1 MNNDTISIAGHLN
14 QSRHKADLIFMPV
27 LAVLFLA
34 SLGLA
39 TWYGTW
45 LEALLIGLPAAAMP
59 FVIMRLSPQ
68 GALATRIA
76 VAASFMIFS
85 ALFIHQAHGLIEMHF
100 AIFCFLAFLLYY
112 RDWLPIVV
120 AAVLI
125 AVHHL
130 VFFWLEAQQFPV
142 WAYPE
147 GTQFWTV
154 SIHALFVVLE
164 TAMLVVMSIRMRQEA
179 IESAA
184 VSMLAQVMSNGDL
197 AAQIEIEGAQAHSKL
212 FNSVVEMQT
221 KFRRLMRGIS
231 EHAVTVHD
239 NCASL
244 HHASQTVAE
253 HSARQSDS
261 AQRISSEVKHL
272 TDSFNT
278 VASFAVRGETLSKTS
293 ASEARES
300 GQVMIRTVQDM
311 RRMSEVIQV
320 TSADIDKLGQQTDR
334 IAGIANVIKEIA
346 EQTNLLALNA
356 AIEAAR
362 AGEQGRG
369 FAVVADEV
377 RKLAERTATSTNE
390 IQNMIADMAQSKD
403 SALLSMSSL
412 VSQVGQSVGVAGDAG
427 EAISRITHSSEQV
440 AQAVQEIAQAINAQL
455 AATDLIGQQV
465 EDVAHSAQANDE
477 LVKQSLV
484 LATEIRAVAEEL
496 RDSVSTF
503 NVRKLPPNN
512 W

>member
-1 MNNDTISIAGHLN
+1 MDLQQLRCSTRPRHQCGKKH
-14 QSRHKADLIFMPV
+14 SRGGTSPSCRRNPR
-27 LAVLFLA
+27 
-34 SLGLA
+34 SLGR
-39 TWYGTW
+39 G
-45 LEALLIGLPAAAMP
+45 G
-59 FVIMRLSPQ
+59 SQ
-68 GALATRIA
+68 
-76 VAASFMIFS
+76 
-85 ALFIHQAHGLIEMHF
+85 
-100 AIFCFLAFLLYY
+100 

-147 GTQFWTV
+147 GTEFWTV

-221 KFRRLMRGIS
+221 KFRRLMRGIA

-278 VASFAVRGETLSKTS
+278 VASFAV
-293 ASEARES
+293 
-300 GQVMIRTVQDM
+300 
-311 RRMSEVIQV
+311 
-320 TSADIDKLGQQTDR
+320 
-334 IAGIANVIKEIA
+334 
-346 EQTNLLALNA
+346 
-356 AIEAAR
+356 
-362 AGEQGRG
+362 
-369 FAVVADEV
+369 
-377 RKLAERTATSTNE
+377 
-390 IQNMIADMAQSKD
+390 
-403 SALLSMSSL
+403 
-412 VSQVGQSVGVAGDAG
+412 
-427 EAISRITHSSEQV
+427 
-440 AQAVQEIAQAINAQL
+440 
-455 AATDLIGQQV
+455 
-465 EDVAHSAQANDE
+465 
-477 LVKQSLV
+477 
-484 LATEIRAVAEEL
+484 
-496 RDSVSTF
+496 
-503 NVRKLPPNN
+503 P